1 MRSPLLF
8 MSLKASILRHIFWVN
23 DFFAGSPI
31 RSQYVDV
38 RDKQTG
44 RVSTEKSI
52 ADFLDFT
59 TTHCV
64 FYKAYKGKPLSTFP
78 VVNKNIIRE
87 NMEGI
92 RVPEEQNPWQKP
104 GTSYHIQKT
113 SGSTGAPFAVPQDTR
128 KRNRRIA
135 ELKYSGELLGFRS
148 HDELVQ
154 LRIWTKWQ
162 SKGWWQRTKENIFPF
177 DCSNLNEQHLAELC
191 ELIAATKAKS
201 LRGYS
206 SSFELL
212 ARHMLQHG
220 ISLPTVKVII
230 AGAETLYDS
239 TREAVAKAMP
249 GCHIIS
255 QYANEEC
262 GIMAQE
268 RAGKPGIYHFNR
280 ASYVFEVLKPDSD
293 APAEDGELGRIV
305 VTDLYNYACP
315 MVRYDTGDMCI
326 RRHDAQGVPY
336 IEKLFGRRLD
346 MLFNTAGEPVFP
358 MYFARVL
365 KNYDRIAQWQFIQ
378 QGEKKYLLK
387 LSLTVGGEFTA
398 IAEILT
404 AIRELLGTN
413 AEVSVEYV
421 NDIPVLGSGKRKCV
435 INEWRKL

>member
-1 MRSPLLF
+1 
-8 MSLKASILRHIFWVN
+8 MSLKASILRRIFWVS

-31 RSQYVDV
+31 RRQYRDV
-38 RDKQTG
+38 REKQEG
-44 RVSTEKSI
+44 RVSSA
-52 ADFLDFT
+52 ADVAELLNYA
-59 TTHCV
+59 TTHCD
-64 FYKAYKGKPLSTFP
+64 FYREYRNKALSEFP
-78 VVNKNIIRE
+78 VMNKNIIRE
-87 NMEGI
+87 NMERI
-92 RVPEEQNPWQKP
+92 RVPEEQNPWQKK
-104 GTSYHIQKT
+104 GVSYHIQKT
-113 SGSTGAPFAVPQDTR
+113 SGSTGAPFALPQDTR
-128 KRNRRIA
+128 KRFRRIA
-135 ELKYSGELLGFRS
+135 ELKYSGELLGFFS

-220 ISLPTVKVII
+220 ISLPTVRVII

-268 RAGKPGIYHFNR
+268 RIDKPGIYHFNR
-280 ASYVFEVLKPDSD
+280 ASYVFEVLKADSD

-305 VTDLYNYACP
+305 VTDLFNYACP
-315 MVRYDTGDMCI
+315 MIRYDTGDMCVP
-326 RRHDAQGVPY
+326 RHDAQGVPY

-346 MLFNTAGEPVFP
+346 MLFNTAGDPVFP

-378 QGEKKYLLK
+378 QGEKAYLLK
-387 LSLTVGGEFTA
+387 LSLTTGPDFTA
-398 IAEILT
+398 ISEIL
-404 AIRELLGTN
+404 AAMRELLGAD
-413 AEVSVEYV
+413 AEIRVEYV
-421 NDIPVLGSGKRKCV
+421 DEIPVLGSGKRKCV

>member
-1 MRSPLLF
+1 
-8 MSLKASILRHIFWVN
+8 MSVKASLLRRIFWVS

-31 RSQYVDV
+31 RSQYRDV
-38 RDKQTG
+38 RAKQEG
-44 RVSTEKSI
+44 RISTE
-52 ADFLDFT
+52 AGVAEMLEYA
-59 TTHCV
+59 TTHCD
-64 FYKAYKGKPLSTFP
+64 FYREYRGKALGEFP
-78 VVNKNIIRE
+78 VMNKNIIRG
-87 NMEGI
+87 NMERI
-92 RVPEEQNPWQKP
+92 RVPEEKNPWQKE
-104 GTSYHIQKT
+104 GVSYHIQKT
-113 SGSTGAPFAVPQDTR
+113 SGSTGAPFALPQDTR
-128 KRNRRIA
+128 KRFRRIA
-135 ELKYSGELLGFRS
+135 ELKYSGELLGFFS

-162 SKGWWQRTKENIFPF
+162 NKSWWQRTKENIFPF

-191 ELIAATKAKS
+191 KLIAATKAKS

-212 ARHMLQHG
+212 ARYMLQQG
-220 ISLPTVKVII
+220 ISLPTVRVII

-268 RAGKPGIYHFNR
+268 RIGKPGIYHFNR

-293 APAEDGELGRIV
+293 EPAEDGELGRIV

-315 MVRYDTGDMCI
+315 MIRYDTGDMCVQ
-326 RRHDAQGVPY
+326 RHDAQGVPY

-346 MLFNTAGEPVFP
+346 MLFNTAGDPVFP

-378 QGEKKYLLK
+378 QGEKEYLLK
-387 LSLTVGGEFTA
+387 LSLTTGEKFTA
-398 IAEILT
+398 ISEIL
-404 AIRELLGTN
+404 AAMRELLGEE
-413 AEVSVEYV
+413 AEIRVEYV
-421 NDIPVLGSGKRKCV
+421 DEIPVLGSGKRKCV